1 MISDEKGISMPVF
14 LIERRYAAQF
24 EASAER
30 AGQINL
36 INDDEGVRWLYSFLS
51 KDKRKSY
58 CLYDAPSE
66 EAVRNAARRAG
77 LPADVIVEV
86 ADRVSPDGA
95 LSPL

>member
-1 MISDEKGISMPVF
+1 MPVF